1 MDDTANHQEH
11 SHSGT
16 VTVEKQQQQ
25 QRCIDFERLE
35 KLSGFP
41 NHCNGAEGIHNFGD
55 LCKYGHIRH
64 RRGGPGASPSNH
76 PTLETSIQT
85 TGRTEGQ

>member
-55 LCKYGHIRH
+55 PCKYEHVLQAK
-64 RRGGPGASPSNH
+64 GGTVANLGTH
-76 PTLETSIQT
+76 PTLETNK
-85 TGRTEGQ
+85 